1 MRAEPRRW
9 MRAEP
14 RRWMRAEPRRSLP
27 APVLQRIVHAAFP
40 GCRVLSSEPL
50 GDGLRNA
57 NFKLYLGKKDVHTIV
72 NTARRGRAPRP
83 APVVL
88 RIYEHD
94 ASLCQKEI
102 DLMRLV
108 GGTVP
113 VPEVIYSEPPF
124 TLTRWVEGIT
134 FRDLKRTGD
143 AEAIA
148 QAAQAA
154 GETLA
159 AIGRFQFRKPG
170 WIAPGPTVA
179 SPLLEGPD
187 PMPRF
192 IDLCLASDKL
202 QGRVP
207 AELRDRARA
216 LVWSRATQ
224 YSGLDREAALVHGD
238 FNKRNLLVR
247 HADGRWSVAAVLDWE
262 FAVSG
267 APLAD
272 LGSFLRYERAA
283 RPLAEPHF
291 SAGYVRAGGRLPHDW
306 RRLAR
311 LVDLVALCE
320 SLTHD
325 ELPDGVITELV
336 ELVRATI
343 EDRDARLT

>member
-1 MRAEPRRW
+1 
-9 MRAEP
+9 
-14 RRWMRAEPRRSLP
+14 MRAEPRRSPP
-27 APVLQRIVHAAFP
+27 APVLDRIVRAFP

-57 NFKLYLGKKDVHTIV
+57 NFKLHL
-72 NTARRGRAPRP
+72 APWREP
-83 APVVL
+83 FVL

-113 VPEVIYSEPPF
+113 VPQVIHAEPHGWEDLPPF
-124 TLTRWVEGIT
+124 TLTRWIEGIS

-143 AEAIA
+143 AGAIA
-148 QAAQAA
+148 EAAQSA

-159 AIGRFQFRKPG
+159 AIGSFTFAEPG

-179 SPLLEGPD
+179 SPLLEGAH

-192 IDLCLASDKL
+192 VDLCLASENL
-202 QGRVP
+202 QRRVP
-207 AELRDRARA
+207 VELRDRTHA
-216 LVWSRATQ
+216 LVWSCAPRYA
-224 YSGLDREAALVHGD
+224 GLDNEARLVHGD

-247 HADGRWSVAAVLDWE
+247 RAAGRWHVAAVLDWE

-267 APLAD
+267 SPLGDIAN
-272 LGSFLRYERAA
+272 FLRYERAA
-283 RPLAEPHF
+283 RPVAEPHF

-306 RRLAR
+306 RRLAL

-320 SLTHD
+320 SLSHD
-325 ELPDGVITELV
+325 TLPDAVIPELV

-343 EDRDARLT
+343 EDRDPRLT